1 MIGSAGAMLN
11 ATRQVGD
18 KVVRMVLRLVRVET
32 SIDSKIVK
40 GRGILEG
47 RLQGTLVL
55 GASSATLSNNWLR

>member
-32 SIDSKIVK
+32 SVDSKIAK

-47 RLQGTLVL
+47 CLQGTLVL